1 MKPMPIDINGEL
13 YECPYCGTWTS
24 VKPWEGEAHKLIR
37 CPNCCLTRMINFKTP
52 MKEVSK

>member
-1 MKPMPIDINGEL
+1 MKPMQIDISGEL

-24 VKPWEGEAHKLIR
+24 VKPWEGETHKLVR

-52 MKEVSK
+52 MKEVSE